1 MGKLMVESRLG
12 KVPRGQ
18 TKEHQAEGCGGKD
31 GRKTVPIL
39 SRNEVTRRIVA
50 SNVHY
55 DGLVS
60 AKALNRINFSF
71 LELEPDEFFFPDD
84 PMKAYNEILALIES
98 KARLIA
104 EGKFTPKR
112 SSTDTYLVG
121 VARKFM
127 RHYHHK
133 VVKPLRA
140 EYRLMEKTVRDIAEK
155 CRIERSANV
164 AEGADVGGEACVNA
178 VECTAQ
184 ERIHPFTGE
193 LRGGTPMHVR
203 AERAF
208 NRIVEYLFRIRCTD
222 HALWETLLLVAAAMI
237 VTDCNHVEAAELA
250 GFSKS
255 TWYRKWPEWKRWF
268 RAAARER
275 K

>member
-18 TKEHQAEGCGGKD
+18 AKEHQAEGCGGKD

-39 SRNEVTRRIVA
+39 SRNEVTREFVA

-184 ERIHPFTGE
+184 ERIQPYTGE

-222 HALWETLLLVAAAMI
+222 HEVWETLITVVAAMI
-237 VTDCNHVEAAELA
+237 VTDCNKVEAAQLA
-250 GFSKS
+250 GFSK
-255 TWYRKWPEWKRWF
+255 TDFYRKWPEWRWWF

-275 K
+275 R

>member
-1 MGKLMVESRLG
+1 MKKLMVESRLG
-12 KVPRGQ
+12 NVPRGQ
-18 TKEHQAEGCGGKD
+18 AKEHQAEGCGGKD

-39 SRNEVTRRIVA
+39 SRNEVTRGIVA

-71 LELEPDEFFFPDD
+71 LDLEPDEFFFPDD

-178 VECTAQ
+178 VECTAE
-184 ERIHPFTGE
+184 ERIQPFTGE
-193 LRGGTPMHVR
+193 LRSGTPLHIR

-208 NRIVEYLFRIRCTD
+208 NRIVEYLFRIRHTD
-222 HALWETLLLVAAAMI
+222 HAVWETLITVVAAMI
-237 VTDCNHVEAAELA
+237 VTDCNKVEAAQLA
-250 GFSKS
+250 GFSK
-255 TWYRKWPEWKRWF
+255 TDFYRKWPVWRQWF
-268 RAAARER
+268 LAAARER
-275 K
+275 R